1 MSGWIALAS
10 LFVLAL
16 AALWALRVR
25 GPMLQLAAAALLVG
39 AAGYA
44 GQGRPSLEGASRT
57 AAQQKP
63 PIPLTTLRRAFF
75 GQFGRTEHWL
85 IMSESFASRGQ
96 TADAATVMQSAVREH
111 PGDPSLWI
119 GFGNA
124 LVDQAGSLT
133 PASQLAFQRAI
144 DLAPNH
150 PAPRFFLGLALAR
163 SGQPAQ
169 AAALWRAILA
179 EAPADAS
186 WRPYVEDALIA
197 ISPRPGPSPPAGDRS
212 APTPQ
217 PSSTTDRTPRP
228 LPR

>member
-1 MSGWIALAS
+1 MSGWMTLALLVAA
-10 LFVLAL
+10 AL
-16 AALWALRVR
+16 AAMWAMRLR
-25 GPMLQLAAAALLVG
+25 GPMLQLGAAALLVG

-44 GQGRPSLEGASRT
+44 VQGRPSLEGASRSE
-57 AAQQKP
+57 AQRKP

-85 IMSESFASRGQ
+85 IMSESFAARGR
-96 TADAATVMQSAVREH
+96 TSDAATVLQSAVREH
-111 PGDPSLWI
+111 PDDPSLWT

-144 DLAPNH
+144 DLAPGL

-163 SGQPAQ
+163 SGQPAE
-169 AAALWRAILA
+169 AAALWSTILA

-197 ISPRPGPSPPAGDRS
+197 ISPRPAQSPPAADRS
-212 APTPQ
+212 APTPP
-217 PSSTTDRTPRP
+217 PSSTTDRIPRP

>member
-1 MSGWIALAS
+1 MSGWVMLAL
-10 LFVLAL
+10 LIVLAL
-16 AALWALRVR
+16 AAMRALRVR
-25 GPMLQLAAAALLVG
+25 GALLQLGAAALLVG

-44 GQGRPSLEGASRT
+44 VQGRPTLEGVSRT
-57 AAQQKP
+57 VAQQKP

-85 IMSESFASRGQ
+85 IMSESFAARGQ
-96 TADAATVMQSAVREH
+96 AAEAATVMQSAVREH
-111 PGDPSLWI
+111 PGDPLLWI

-124 LVDQAGSLT
+124 LVDQAGVLT

-163 SGQPAQ
+163 SGQTSR
-169 AAALWRAILA
+169 AADLWRQILS

-186 WRPYVEDALIA
+186 WRPYVEDAVMA
-197 ISPRPGPSPPAGDRS
+197 ISPRPNTAPPVAR
-212 APTPQ
+212 
-217 PSSTTDRTPRP
+217 
-228 LPR
+228 

>member
-1 MSGWIALAS
+1 MSGWVMLAL
-10 LFVLAL
+10 LIVLAL

-25 GPMLQLAAAALLVG
+25 GALLQLGAAALLVG

-44 GQGRPSLEGASRT
+44 VQGRPSLEGVSRT

-85 IMSESFASRGQ
+85 IMSESFAARGQ
-96 TADAATVMQSAVREH
+96 TAEAATVMQSAVREH
-111 PGDPSLWI
+111 PGDALLWI

-124 LVDQAGSLT
+124 LVDQAGGLT

-163 SGQPAQ
+163 SGQTSR
-169 AAALWRAILA
+169 AADLWRQILS

-186 WRPYVEDALIA
+186 WRPYVEDAVMA
-197 ISPRPGPSPPAGDRS
+197 ISPRPNTAPPVAR
-212 APTPQ
+212 
-217 PSSTTDRTPRP
+217 
-228 LPR
+228 

>member
-1 MSGWIALAS
+1 MSGW
-10 LFVLAL
+10 VMLAL
-16 AALWALRVR
+16 LIVVALTAMWALRVR
-25 GPMLQLAAAALLVG
+25 GALLQLGAAALLVG

-44 GQGRPSLEGASRT
+44 VQGRPNLEGVSRT
-57 AAQQKP
+57 AAQQRP

-85 IMSESFASRGQ
+85 IMSESFAARGQ
-96 TADAATVMQSAVREH
+96 TAEAATVMQSAVREH
-111 PGDPSLWI
+111 PGDPLLWI

-124 LVDQAGSLT
+124 LVDQAGGLT

-163 SGQPAQ
+163 SGQTSR
-169 AAALWRAILA
+169 AADLWRQILS

-186 WRPYVEDALIA
+186 WRPYVEDAVMA
-197 ISPRPGPSPPAGDRS
+197 ISPRPNTAPPVAR
-212 APTPQ
+212 
-217 PSSTTDRTPRP
+217 
-228 LPR
+228 

>member
-1 MSGWIALAS
+1 MSGWIALA
-10 LFVLAL
+10 LLIV
-16 AALWALRVR
+16 AASAAMWALRVR
-25 GPMLQLAAAALLVG
+25 GPMLQLGAAALLVG

-44 GQGRPSLEGASRT
+44 VQGRPSLEGSART
-57 AAQQKP
+57 AGQQKP

-75 GQFGRTEHWL
+75 GQFGPTQHWL
-85 IMSESFASRGQ
+85 IMADSFAARGQ
-96 TADAATVMQSAVREH
+96 TAGAATVMQSAVREH
-111 PGDPSLWI
+111 PGDPLLWI

-144 DLAPNH
+144 DLAPDH

-169 AAALWRAILA
+169 AVALWRQVLA
-179 EAPADAS
+179 EAPANAS

-197 ISPRPGPSPPAGDRS
+197 ISPRPNTAPPPVSR
-212 APTPQ
+212 
-217 PSSTTDRTPRP
+217 
-228 LPR
+228 

>member
-1 MSGWIALAS
+1 MSSW
-10 LFVLAL
+10 LAL
-16 AALWALRVR
+16 ALLIAVALAAMWALRIR
-25 GPMLQLAAAALLVG
+25 GAMLQLGAAALLIG

-44 GQGRPSLEGASRT
+44 VQGRPSLEGASRT
-57 AAQQKP
+57 VAQQKP

-75 GQFGRTEHWL
+75 GRFGSTEHWL
-85 IMSESFASRGQ
+85 IMSESFAARGD
-96 TADAATVMQSAVREH
+96 TVGAATVMQSAVREH
-111 PGDPSLWI
+111 PGDPLLWV

-124 LVDQAGSLT
+124 LVDQAGGLT

-144 DLAPNH
+144 DLAPTY

-169 AAALWRAILA
+169 AAVLWREVLA
-179 EAPADAS
+179 DAPADAS

-197 ISPRPGPSPPAGDRS
+197 ISPRPAQSPPAAGRS
-212 APTPQ
+212 VPTPP
-217 PSSTTDRTPRP
+217 PSSATDQTPRP